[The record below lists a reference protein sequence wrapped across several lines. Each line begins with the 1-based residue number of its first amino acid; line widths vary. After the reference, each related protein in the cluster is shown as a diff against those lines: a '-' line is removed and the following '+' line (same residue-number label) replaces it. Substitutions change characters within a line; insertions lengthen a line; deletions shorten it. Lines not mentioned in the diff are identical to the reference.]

1 MFGAFDPA
9 RFRRPCKRAANSTKA
24 PIPICST
31 RVTAG
36 ERLPQL
42 SPRKHSLVGS
52 ASNLRDLVSEDLSEL
67 FTPAQRSWRWRT
79 SCFIMERLRRHASAA
94 LRVLAEESSPS
105 GAPKPDSVD
114 RKRRL
119 LARTQIWKGGGRI
132 SARYLTERTRSLKP
146 HGSILSSTR
155 VGGNMD

>member
-1 MFGAFDPA
+1 MQTRSQQHKSSHSNMLHEGHCRGDVASA
-9 RFRRPCKRAANSTKA
+9 QSSKA
-24 PIPICST
+24 VLG
-31 RVTAG
+31 RVSF
-36 ERLPQL
+36 E
-42 SPRKHSLVGS
+42 
-52 ASNLRDLVSEDLSEL
+52 LRDLVSGSLSGL

-79 SCFIMERLRRHASAA
+79 SCFIMKRLRRHASAA

-119 LARTQIWKGGGRI
+119 LARPQIWKGGGRI
-132 SARYLTERTRSLKP
+132 SARYLTERTRSSKP